1 MAKTPKAKPASALT
15 TPDIGVT
22 LVGILG
28 ELTRIRTTLVALT
41 RHGQHQDTIDED
53 GLVSKDERD
62 RKTGVTRR

>member
-1 MAKTPKAKPASALT
+1 MTKAPRARPASALT

-41 RHGQHQDTIDED
+41 RHGQHLDTIDED
-53 GLVSKDERD
+53 GIFSKDHRD
-62 RKTGVTRR
+62 RMNGITRR